1 MSLEEN
7 GMKSTRPKKKAAPR
21 APRRWRTPPPL
32 TRGSEPLEGMDLLR
46 EVGGETGVLLW
57 QAYRNVMFWGEGE
70 EGERAALFS
79 PKAGEKR
86 RQELS
91 EATVPRPLADPLQAV
106 AEMLDAPDAV
116 PGERVAEACT
126 AIARWA
132 EQEGHGI
139 TALAFTQAAALASP
153 RSAALP
159 LAVGQLARRA
169 GELARAESWF
179 RHAIMIGRQIGD
191 WESYSRAYIS
201 IGNML
206 VRRGNFPA
214 AQRMHIKA
222 LRAARRKGLR
232 ELQGEA
238 LHDLFV
244 IAGEMGRVAQAEDL
258 ARQAYRAYQPD
269 HPLLPLLAGDVAYLW
284 MEQGYFERALEVFRA
299 LEPHFWEP
307 RGRIGL
313 LSNIARAAAGAGQRD
328 LYRKSSTEAQRLAR
342 QGDTQE
348 VAPSCLLELAIGASM
363 LEEWDRAE
371 AIAEQA
377 AEQAAAQSQ
386 AKVRLRAESVA
397 DAVRNGR
404 KVEGQKERVKSTMTT
419 NRAEAL
425 ASDFVKSLGRTERQ
439 YA

>member
-1 MSLEEN
+1 
-7 GMKSTRPKKKAAPR
+7 MKSVRPKRKAALR

-32 TRGSEPLEGMDLLR
+32 TRGSESLEGMDLLR

-57 QAYRNVMFWGEGE
+57 QAYRNVMFWGEAE

-79 PKAGEKR
+79 PRAGEKR

-91 EATVPRPLADPLQAV
+91 GATVPRPLTDPLHTV
-106 AEMLDAPDAV
+106 AEMLDAPDEF
-116 PGERVAEACT
+116 PSERVAEACT
-126 AIARWA
+126 SIARWA
-132 EQEGHGI
+132 EEDGNGV

-159 LAVGQLARRA
+159 LAVGHLARRA

-191 WESYSRAYIS
+191 WDSYARAYIE

-206 VRRGNFPA
+206 MRRGNFPA
-214 AQRMHIKA
+214 AQRMHNKA

-232 ELQGEA
+232 ELQGRA

-244 IAGEMGRVAQAEDL
+244 IAGETGRVAQAEDL

-269 HPLLPLLAGDVAYLW
+269 HPLLPILAGDVAYLW
-284 MEQGYFERALEVFRA
+284 MEQGYFERALEVLRA
-299 LEPHFWEP
+299 LEPHFWDP
-307 RGRIGL
+307 RRRFGL
-313 LSNIARAAAGAGQRD
+313 LSNIARAAAGCRKQD
-328 LYRKSSTEAQRLAR
+328 LYRKSSTEAQRLSR
-342 QGDTQE
+342 QADTQDL
-348 VAPSCLLELAIGASM
+348 APGCLLELAIGASM

-371 AIAEQA
+371 AIAGQA
-377 AEQAAAQSQ
+377 AEQAAALGQ

-397 DAVRNGR
+397 EAVRNGR
-404 KVEGQKERVKSTMTT
+404 RIEGHQERVKSTTT
-419 NRAEAL
+419 TRRAESL
-425 ASDFVKSLGRTERQ
+425 ASDFVKALERTERQ
-439 YA
+439 YV